1 MIKDVKKNKT
11 RIFTYLPSPR
21 IWKAL
26 IAAEILKLDLE
37 VRADKPINLSQ
48 WLWDFDAKPLKD
60 LTNEKKVLVKGT
72 KGFTNTL
79 KKTKRFLVLNPFG
92 TVPVAFNP
100 KGTIGIFESNSILRL
115 IARLGK
121 NKLNL
126 YGRNIFIKSRVDSFL
141 DVSLVFG
148 ALTQPFLLSLNS
160 NKKFKKAIIID
171 AENAFITFMNGIEN
185 SLKLNKTKFIVSDNL
200 TIADICFFCEFMQ
213 FTLSS
218 SKRPVISNKYWF
230 NIEKKHKKNYVASYK
245 LLEKLIKNK
254 SFKKIT
260 YNTLKKYKYYD

>member
-1 MIKDVKKNKT
+1 MKKNKT

-26 IAAEILKLDLE
+26 IASEILKLDLE

-48 WLWDFDAKPLKD
+48 WLWDFDAKPLKE
-60 LTNEKKVLVKGT
+60 LTNEKKILVKGT

-79 KKTKRFLVLNPFG
+79 KKTEQFLKLNPFG

-121 NKLNL
+121 KKINL
-126 YGRNIFIKSRVDSFL
+126 YGKDSFTKSRVDSFL

-160 NKKFKKAIIID
+160 NKKFQKTLII
-171 AENAFITFMNGIEN
+171 ATENAFVTYMNGIEN
-185 SLKLNKTKFIVSDNL
+185 SLKFNKTKFIISDNL
-200 TIADICFFCEFMQ
+200 SIADICFFCEFMQ
-213 FTLSS
+213 FTLST
-218 SKRPVISNKYWF
+218 SKKPIITNKYWF
-230 NIEKKHKKNYVASYK
+230 NIEKKHKKNYVKSYK
-245 LLEKLIKNK
+245 LLDKLIKNK
-254 SFKKIT
+254 AFKKIT
-260 YNTLKKYKYYD
+260 YNTLKKYNYYD

>member
-1 MIKDVKKNKT
+1 MKKNKT

-48 WLWDFDAKPLKD
+48 WLWDFDAKPLKG
-60 LTNEKKVLVKGT
+60 LTNEKKIFLKGTKGT

-79 KKTKRFLVLNPFG
+79 KKTKRFLMLNPFG

-115 IARLGK
+115 ITRLGK

-126 YGRNIFIKSRVDSFL
+126 YGTDTFTKSRVDSFL

-148 ALTQPFLLSLNS
+148 ALTQPFLLCLNS
-160 NKKFKKAIIID
+160 NKKLQKAIIID
-171 AENAFITFMNGIEN
+171 AENAFVTYMNGIEN

-213 FTLSS
+213 FTLST
-218 SKRPVISNKYWF
+218 SKKPVILNKYWF
-230 NIEKKHKKNYVASYK
+230 NIEKKHKKNYVKSYK
-245 LLEKLIKNK
+245 LLEKLIKNRD
-254 SFKKIT
+254 FKKVT
-260 YNTLKKYKYYD
+260 YNSLKKYKYYD